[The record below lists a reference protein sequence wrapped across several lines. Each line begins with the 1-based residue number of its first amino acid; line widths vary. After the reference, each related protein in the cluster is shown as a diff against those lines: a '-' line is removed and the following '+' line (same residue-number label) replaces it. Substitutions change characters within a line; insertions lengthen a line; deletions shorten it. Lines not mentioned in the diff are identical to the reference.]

1 MEKFTNLAG
10 RILLAHLL
18 LVAGFGKI
26 TGYASS
32 QGYMDTVGVPGALLP
47 LVIGLEIGGAL
58 ALILGWQTR
67 LVAFALA
74 GFSLASATI
83 FHAGFSNDMQTI
95 LLMKH
100 LAIAGGLL
108 LVAAQDPV
116 SSLGL
121 KRRRLAT
128 ASA

>member
-1 MEKFTNLAG
+1 
-10 RILLAHLL
+10 
-18 LVAGFGKI
+18 
-26 TGYASS
+26 
-32 QGYMDTVGVPGALLP
+32 MDTMGVPGALLP

-95 LLMKH
+95 LLMEH

>member
-1 MEKFTNLAG
+1 
-10 RILLAHLL
+10 
-18 LVAGFGKI
+18 
-26 TGYASS
+26 
-32 QGYMDTVGVPGALLP
+32 
-47 LVIGLEIGGAL
+47 
-58 ALILGWQTR
+58 
-67 LVAFALA
+67 
-74 GFSLASATI
+74 
-83 FHAGFSNDMQTI
+83 
-95 LLMKH
+95 MKH